1 MPKLIAWFVDNP
13 VAANLL
19 MFILIGSGLLAL
31 QDVRKEEFP
40 NVEAPVVMVTVP
52 YLGAAPA
59 EVETGVC
66 ARIEESIDG
75 IENIIKVR
83 TTAAEGQ
90 CNVAVELDMNA
101 DKAKALDDI
110 KAQVNAIST
119 FPANT
124 ERPIVSQVTM
134 RSLVTQVA
142 VHGDTD
148 EQSLK
153 NITEAIR
160 KDLLELP
167 EVSLVETLYMRANE
181 VSVEISEA
189 TLRRHQLTLAQVGQA
204 IRNSSIDIP
213 GGSVKAES
221 GEIRLRSTGQRY
233 TGQDLENIVVA
244 REPGGGR
251 LLLRDIATVRD
262 GFEDVDQYAEFNGE
276 QAMMIQ
282 IFRIGSD
289 DAIEISEAV
298 LAYVAQKE
306 RALPEG
312 IHFTIWN
319 NEADE
324 LIGRL
329 GTMMNNALSGLLL
342 VIISLSLFLKV
353 RLALWVSAGI
363 PVAIFGALAFFPST
377 DLSISTLSLMGL
389 LLSLG
394 VVVDDA
400 IVVGERI
407 YTKEQ
412 EGFDART
419 AAIMGTSEV
428 AVPVFFGVLTT
439 IAAFMPLLSVDS
451 NLGQFFISIGG
462 TVVLCLIFS
471 IVESQLILPSHL
483 AHRSQTKATK
493 SRLARRWGAI
503 QDRIAG
509 SLGHFASHRYKPW
522 IEWAIDHRYTT
533 LSIALAMM
541 IVMGGMMASGR
552 VVFQFFPSVS
562 GNNVVARVVMP
573 EGYPLAGTQAVVEK
587 IQASAVETR
596 RIVDGNRSDGS
607 SAFKNELSSIGVTIT
622 QGALVMIGATGSHVA
637 EISLNLVPYRDRGGM
652 TPQEVVNLWRDLTPP
667 IPDVVELSFSADAV
681 SLGADIDLEL
691 RGRDIEQLGR
701 AAASL
706 TNTLESYGGLYDI
719 SNSYR
724 SGKRELAL
732 KVRPEAESLGLTQAD
747 LGNQVRNA
755 FYGFEAQRVQR
766 GRDDVRVMVRFPE
779 DDRRSLAS
787 LESMSIRLPDGTEVP
802 ALSVAT
808 LVPTMGNS
816 TINRTDGQ
824 RTINIVASADRN
836 RVAPE
841 TILLQLFKTHVP
853 KLLEDYPGVSIYQ
866 AGEAEERARAL
877 SGLVSASLVALM
889 VIYALLAIPLKSY
902 LQPLVVMA
910 SIPFGFIGAILGHQI
925 MNYDLVFF
933 SLLGMIALAGVVIN
947 SSLVLV
953 DFINRNRR
961 LHGMNVRDAVIDS
974 GMSRFRPIFLTS
986 VTTFMGL
993 LPLMVTRDFDT
1004 APFVPLAVSLGFGV
1018 VFATAVTLILI
1029 PALFVILEDVL
1040 SLFREESQ
1048 TNAVEAIDTTLT
1060 AES

>member
-19 MFILIGSGLLAL
+19 MFILIASGLLAL
-31 QDVRKEEFP
+31 NDVRKEEFP
-40 NVEAPVVMVTVP
+40 NIEAPVVMVTVP

-66 ARIEESIDG
+66 TRIEESIDG
-75 IENIIKVR
+75 VENIVKVK

-90 CNVAVELDMNA
+90 CNVAVELEMDA

-134 RSLVTQVA
+134 RSLVTQLA
-142 VHGDTD
+142 VHGKTD
-148 EQSLK
+148 ERSLK
-153 NITEAIR
+153 NITESIR

-167 EVSLVETLYMRANE
+167 EVSLIETLYMRADE
-181 VSVEISEA
+181 ISVEVSEA
-189 TLRRHQLTLAQVGQA
+189 TLRRHQLTLDQVAQA
-204 IRNSSIDIP
+204 IRSSSIDIP
-213 GGSVKAES
+213 GGSVKADA
-221 GEIRLRSTGQRY
+221 GEIRLRGTGQRY
-233 TGQDLENIVVA
+233 TGQELENVVVA
-244 REPGGGR
+244 REPGGSR
-251 LLLRDIATVRD
+251 LLLRDIATIVD
-262 GFEDVDQYAEFNGE
+262 GFEDVDQYGEFNGE

-298 LAYVAQKE
+298 LAYAERKE
-306 RALPEG
+306 RELPEG

-324 LIGRL
+324 LVGRL
-329 GTMMNNALSGLLL
+329 GTMINNAFGGLLL
-342 VIISLSLFLKV
+342 VIISLSLFLRV

-363 PVAIFGALAFFPST
+363 PVAIFGAIAFFPSA

-412 EGFDART
+412 AGLDPRS
-419 AAIMGTSEV
+419 AAIEGTSEV

-439 IAAFMPLLSVDS
+439 IAAFMPLLNVDT
-451 NLGQFFISIGG
+451 NLGQFFYSIGG

-483 AHRSQTKATK
+483 AHRSNT
-493 SRLARRWGAI
+493 RRQSGFGKRWEVF

-509 SLGHFASHRYKPW
+509 SLEHFATHRYKGW
-522 IEWAIDHRYTT
+522 IEWGIDNRYTT
-533 LSIALAMM
+533 LAAALAMM
-541 IVMGGMMASGR
+541 VIMAGFMASGR
-552 VVFQFFPSVS
+552 VVFQFFPAVS

-573 EGYPLAGTQAVVEK
+573 EGYPLAGTQAVVQK
-587 IQASAVETR
+587 LQASAAETR
-596 RIVDGNRSDGS
+596 RRVDASRDDGS
-607 SAFKNELSSIGVTIT
+607 SAFKNELSSVGVPVA
-622 QGALVMIGATGSHVA
+622 QGAIVMMLGATGSHMA
-637 EISLNLVPYRDRGGM
+637 EVSLNLVPYRERGGM

-681 SLGADIDLEL
+681 SMGADIDLEL

-701 AAASL
+701 AANEL
-706 TNTLESYGGLYDI
+706 TDILGGYGGLFDI

-732 KVRPEAESLGLTQAD
+732 KVLPEAEALGLTQAD

-755 FYGFEAQRVQR
+755 FYGQEAQRVQR
-766 GRDDVRVMVRFPE
+766 DRDDVRVMVRFPN
-779 DDRRSLAS
+779 DDRRTLAS
-787 LESMSIRLPDGTEVP
+787 LETMTIRLPDGTEVP
-802 ALSVAT
+802 ALSVAELTPT
-808 LVPTMGNS
+808 LGNS

-824 RTINIVASADRN
+824 RTLNVIASADRDAI
-836 RVAPE
+836 APE
-841 TILLQLFKTHVP
+841 TILSELFRTHVP
-853 KLLEDYPGVSIYQ
+853 QVMDDYPGVTVSQ
-866 AGEAEERARAL
+866 AGEAEERTRAL

-889 VIYALLAIPLKSY
+889 VIYTLLAIPLKSY

-925 MNYDLVFF
+925 MSYDLVFF

-961 LHGMNVRDAVIDS
+961 IHGMDLREAVVDS

-1018 VFATAVTLILI
+1018 VFSTAVTLVLI
-1029 PALFVILEDVL
+1029 PALYVILEDFL
-1040 SLFREESQ
+1040 SVFRDDVQEVSPSEDASL
-1048 TNAVEAIDTTLT
+1048 A
-1060 AES
+1060 S